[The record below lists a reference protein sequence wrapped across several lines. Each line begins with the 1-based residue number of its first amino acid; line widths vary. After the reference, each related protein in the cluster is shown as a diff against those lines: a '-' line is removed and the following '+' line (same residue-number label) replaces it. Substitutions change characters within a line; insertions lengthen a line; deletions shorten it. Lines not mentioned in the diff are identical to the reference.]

1 MQRWGWGLLLLG
13 GILLAHA
20 AGELGAAR
28 TAQRHLWRQ
37 YQGQGQARPQ
47 PAAVKDSPEV
57 TQWHPAAPV
66 CCLLDIPRLHLR
78 AVVLQGTTEAVLA
91 QAPGHLPGSAAPG
104 ATGNMVI
111 SAHNVLFF
119 RHLDLLRPGD
129 PVYLTAGGHRF
140 VYVVQRSRVVRVDG
154 GSIVMDPLPPTL
166 TLTTCYP
173 LDGAILHPPWRF
185 VVTARLQG
193 RA

>member
-1 MQRWGWGLLLLG
+1 MHRGGWGLLLLG

-20 AGELGAAR
+20 AGELGAAH

-37 YQGQGQARPQ
+37 YQVQEGVYP
-47 PAAVKDSPEV
+47 PVAAAKAPLGVAA
-57 TQWHPAAPV
+57 WHPAAPV
-66 CCLLDIPRLHLR
+66 CCVLDIPRLHLR

-129 PVYLTAGGHRF
+129 PVYLTVGGHRF
-140 VYVVQRSRVVRVDG
+140 VYVVHRSRVVPVDG

-166 TLTTCYP
+166 TLTSCYP